1 MLVEGT
7 WKVTVESP
15 MGPMTSALVLASA
28 DGALTGTQ
36 NDGKNHAIDEG
47 KIDGSNVFWKTDT
60 TKPMPMKLEFSG
72 VVDGSQMKGIVD
84 TGLFGSFPFT
94 GVKE

>member
-7 WKVTVESP
+7 WKVTVKSP
-15 MGPMTSALVLASA
+15 MGAITSTLVLTSA

-36 NDGKNHAIDEG
+36 NDGANHAIAEG
-47 KIDGSNVFWKTDT
+47 KIDGSNVSWKTDT

-72 VVDGSQMKGIVD
+72 VVEGTQMNGKVKAGS
-84 TGLFGSFPFT
+84 FGSFPFT
-94 GVKE
+94 AVKE